1 MIRIFS
7 LQALCFLTCVF
18 VYAQNDLV
26 QLDEVTVNDSRF
38 ERSVSKTGRSIT
50 LLTSKDI
57 EPFLGGT
64 LADLLTNQVGIHING
79 AQSHPGS
86 ELSYFIRGGNNRQVL
101 VLIDGVPVNDPTLI
115 ENDFDLRTIDLF
127 SVKSIE
133 IIRGAASSLYGSAAA
148 TAVIKI
154 TTNKPKQESMSGSIR
169 TIFGTNNDKWD
180 FTIEPNF
187 QTRQIQFALGN
198 ATHAYSISLSD
209 QRTMGMSSVIGT
221 EDDSTVKQNL
231 SAQYQLQL
239 SSYFRLNTIFSK
251 DYFSSEYDDSFPALM
266 DADNNFTSESQ
277 RVVVQPKWTGKS
289 SSFVGRV
296 SWSSSSRDFVSSFPM
311 YFKGDVMDLEG
322 VFFTKLSPQFK
333 GLFGLNHKQQ
343 ETQLSDKASV
353 DLTDYFFNIL
363 YESNSIFE
371 AQAGARL
378 SEYSTY
384 GSNWTYHINPSL
396 YFNYDSVDLRFHASL
411 STAFIAP
418 SLYKL
423 FDTYSGN
430 KTLKPETNQSLEFG
444 SSLFFPN
451 GGQFQLVYFSRD
463 HQNFVDYDMTTFRYV
478 NAKRDFGVYGTEFLC
493 HYPVTD
499 RLLLQTNYT
508 YTHHEEGEGLRIPK
522 HKINASFRQYLNS
535 NTQLLSSIQ
544 FVGDRNDKV
553 GQDLVVLSSYWLL
566 DFRISRQLSQPGVSL
581 LGSIENVFNSDYE
594 EVKGYT
600 TRGRN
605 VSVGLSYSF

>member
-101 VLIDGVPVNDPTLI
+101 VFIDGVPVNDPTLI

>member
-1 MIRIFS
+1 MRVFS
-7 LQALCFLTCVF
+7 TQALCLLTCVF
-18 VYAQNDLV
+18 VFAQNDLV
-26 QLDEVTVNDSRF
+26 QLDEVTVTDSRF
-38 ERSVSKTGRSIT
+38 ERFVSKTGRSVT

-101 VLIDGVPVNDPTLI
+101 VLIDGVPVSDPTQI
-115 ENDFDLRTIDLF
+115 ENDFDLRTIDLSSIE
-127 SVKSIE
+127 SVE

-154 TTNKPKQESMSGSIR
+154 TTNQPKQQSLSGSIR
-169 TIFGTNNDKWD
+169 TIYGTNNDKWD
-180 FTIEPNF
+180 FPIEPNF
-187 QTRQIQFALGN
+187 QTRQLQFALGN
-198 ATHAYSISLSD
+198 ATHAGSISLSD

-221 EDDSTVKQNL
+221 EDDSTAKQNL

-239 SSYFRLNTIFSK
+239 SSDFRLNAFFTK

-266 DADNNFTSESQ
+266 DVDNHFTSKSQ
-277 RVVVQPKWTGKS
+277 RVVVQPKWTGES

-296 SWSSSSRDFVSSFPM
+296 SWATSSRDFVSSFPM
-311 YFKGDVMDLEG
+311 YFEGDVLDIEG
-322 VFFTKLSPQFK
+322 VFSTKFSTKLT
-333 GLFGLNHKQQ
+333 GLIGLNHKQQ
-343 ETQLSDKASV
+343 EAQFSDKVSV
-353 DLTDYFFNIL
+353 DLTDYFLNLL
-363 YESNSIFE
+363 YEPNGFFE

-378 SEYSTY
+378 SEHSTY

-396 YFNYDSVDLRFHASL
+396 YFDFDSVDLRFHTSL

-430 KTLKPETNQSLEFG
+430 ETLEPETNQSLEIG
-444 SSLFFPN
+444 TSLFFQN
-451 GGQFQLVYFSRD
+451 GGQFQLTYFNRE

-478 NAKRDFGVYGTEFLC
+478 NSTTDFEVYGTEFLFS
-493 HYPVTD
+493 YPLTNRFYV
-499 RLLLQTNYT
+499 QTNYT
-508 YTHHEEGEGLRIPK
+508 YTQHEAGEGLRIPK
-522 HKINASFRQYLNS
+522 HKVNTSFRQQLNS
-535 NTQLLSSIQ
+535 NTQLLTSIQ
-544 FVGDRNDKV
+544 FVGDRDDLA

-566 DFRISRQLSQPGVSL
+566 DLRISHQLSQPGVSL
-581 LGSIENVFNSDYE
+581 FGSIENVFDADYQ
-594 EVKGYT
+594 EVRGYT

-605 VSVGLSYSF
+605 LSFGVSYAF